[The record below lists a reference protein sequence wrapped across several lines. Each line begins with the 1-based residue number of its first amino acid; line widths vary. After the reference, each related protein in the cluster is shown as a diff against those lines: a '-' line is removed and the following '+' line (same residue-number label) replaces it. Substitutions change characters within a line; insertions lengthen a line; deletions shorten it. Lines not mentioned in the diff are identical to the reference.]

1 MDQSHDDDDFIW
13 MNYVEAVIG
22 QNEADNDRSW
32 WQNLWEM
39 CVSISK
45 VLPRRASFR
54 YFSICGS
61 ADSASE
67 DAFMKPVDADK
78 LIISF
83 LLNFLVPLVLV
94 SHFCGFLLNVER
106 EGLQPFSFV
115 LIW

>member
-32 WQNLWEM
+32 WRKIKEM
-39 CVSISK
+39 CVGISK

-61 ADSASE
+61 AVSASE

-83 LLNFLVPLVLV
+83 LLNYLVPLVP
-94 SHFCGFLLNVER
+94 HFIK
-106 EGLQPFSFV
+106 PFSLM
-115 LIW
+115 LIR

>member
-1 MDQSHDDDDFIW
+1 MDQSNDDDDFIW

-83 LLNFLVPLVLV
+83 FSPSGSGPPFLW
-94 SHFCGFLLNVER
+94 FLT
-106 EGLQPFSFV
+106 QPFSFV